1 MCSARITT
9 TVCVASHNAIPIQI
23 AAIQY
28 HLGARCPI
36 ASLSMPASYSGP
48 SRHAQIAA
56 NCRLPAASGPVP
68 SNKTA
73 ASCQGCRSRDF
84 PFYALATV
92 AANHPLP
99 AATGLAFTTF
109 PLHTP
114 AMVTNLKVALL
125 SGALLLSAAT
135 LRLNPSPSSGPEY
148 TSDGRLRF
156 PEHYREWVY
165 LTTGFD
171 MSYNPAMDMGHHMF
185 DNVFVN
191 REAYQAFLETG
202 TWPDK
207 TMLVLEGRRAETKG
221 SINKA
226 GHFQGTDTMGVEV

>member
-9 TVCVASHNAIPIQI
+9 TVCVASHNAIPTQI

-36 ASLSMPASYSGP
+36 ASLSMPASYSGA

-56 NCRLPAASGPVP
+56 N
-68 SNKTA
+68 
-73 ASCQGCRSRDF
+73 
-84 PFYALATV
+84 
-92 AANHPLP
+92 HPLP
-99 AATGLAFTTF
+99 AGTGLAFSTF

-125 SGALLLSAAT
+125 SGALLLSAGT

-191 REAYQAFLETG
+191 REAYRLSLKPVPGPTRPCWSSKAVAL
-202 TWPDK
+202 
-207 TMLVLEGRRAETKG
+207 RRKVPSTR
-221 SINKA
+221 
-226 GHFQGTDTMGVEV
+226 QGTSRALTLWAWRST